1 MWRSSTKRR
10 VILAQYF
17 LPTWKSYICGDVEAH
32 FRLFFGVRYFT
43 VDLLSQASK
52 QAVKKRSQKS
62 NLKQQPTNNETSNV
76 LTTNKPN
83 VHNKDIMKR
92 LSTTLIFLSQIIAPC
107 LATLSVTLAPSEEF
121 CFTFKTPKDEP
132 AHIT

>member
-1 MWRSSTKRR
+1 MLRPTFD
-10 VILAQYF
+10 YF
-17 LPTWKSYICGDVEAH
+17 LVSDILPLIYCPK
-32 FRLFFGVRYFT
+32 
-43 VDLLSQASK
+43 QASGEKAKPKK
-52 QAVKKRSQKS
+52 QPKTT
-62 NLKQQPTNNETSNV
+62 TNNETSNV